1 MSQFFVKLPN
11 KTLVLNTSL
20 CTHVLNI
27 KYEIFK
33 REGIPVNIQRLYLS
47 NKPLDNNN
55 SLINS
60 IEPNQTI
67 SLHLPILG
75 GVKGA
80 THMRRKNN
88 QNGKRELVFKKL
100 GETDYGQVKCL
111 KGDKRASVLCLSD
124 GKEYIC
130 RIAGSLHQ
138 WVNKEDIVLIGLRDF
153 EKDKADIVWRY
164 NPEESRKLIKAGEI
178 QSCIKI
184 NDSSIE
190 KNNNIEF
197 IDEQRSGDN
206 DNDDMEQHN
215 TYELPPSESESE
227 DDMING
233 I

>member
-20 CTHVLNI
+20 CNHVLNI

-47 NKPLDNNN
+47 NKSLDNNN
-55 SLINS
+55 SLIKN
-60 IEPNQTI
+60 IQPNQTI

-88 QNGKRELVFKKL
+88 QNGKRELVFKKI

-111 KGDKRASVLCLSD
+111 KGDKRAIVLCLSD

-164 NPEESRKLIKAGEI
+164 NPEESRKLMKAGEI
-178 QSCIKI
+178 QSCIKL
-184 NDSSIE
+184 NNSSIE

-197 IDEQRSGDN
+197 IDANLKN
-206 DNDDMEQHN
+206 DEEHDEIFQQGNYDM
-215 TYELPPSESESE
+215 PPSESDSE
-227 DDMING
+227 DEIIDG
-233 I
+233 L